1 MSMSIGNM
9 VAIKQFSFGTDKTWA
24 DVLTITTS
32 EQTVNAP
39 GVLVGDQIIVTAPT
53 HQAGLAYVAT
63 GRVDAA
69 DVLTIKFI
77 NPTAGTIT
85 PTPNV
90 KWIGTLFR
98 ADFVDASANI

>member
-1 MSMSIGNM
+1 MSMTIGNM
-9 VAIKQFSFGTDKTWA
+9 VAIKQFTFGTDKTWA

-32 EQTVNAP
+32 EDTVNAP
-39 GVLVGDQIIVTAPT
+39 GVKTTDFIVVTAPT
-53 HQAGLAYVAT
+53 HQAGLSYCAT
-63 GRVDAA
+63 ARCETN

-90 KWIGTLFR
+90 KWNGIIFR
-98 ADFVDASANI
+98 ADYVDASALI